1 MPYHPT
7 CSIRY
12 FSGNILNCTLFITLT
27 CADDDDDDDD
37 WDEDDENEMIGTPL
51 DDMDPFVSFAD
62 VLSGVQASMPGRYSA
77 LMAGA
82 DANVTAALQGMSAH
96 AAAIKA
102 KKAAEQQQQ

>member
-1 MPYHPT
+1 M
-7 CSIRY
+7 
-12 FSGNILNCTLFITLT
+12 FMTLT
-27 CADDDDDDDD
+27 CADDDDDDED
-37 WDEDDENEMIGTPL
+37 WDEDDEDEMIGTPL